1 MITGRDRQPE
11 PSFKCPLHRR
21 RNEARSNAKLL
32 TRLIRDQLAA
42 LRTNPQAAAGRQRVW
57 IIKAQARRR
66 EWLAIARHCGIL
78 IRERQMLRSLL
89 QPLAAE

>member
-11 PSFKCPLHRR
+11 PSFRCPLHRR
-21 RNEARSNAKLL
+21 LNEARSNAKLL

-42 LRTNPQAAAGRQRVW
+42 LHDDPTLSPARQRAW
-57 IIKAQARRR
+57 IIEAQARRR
-66 EWLAIARHCGIL
+66 EWLAIARHCDIL
-78 IRERQMLRSLL
+78 IHERRMLETLL

>member
-21 RNEARSNAKLL
+21 FNEARSNAKLL

-42 LRTNPQAAAGRQRVW
+42 LRNNPEMAVGHQRAW
-57 IIKAQARRR
+57 IIQAQARRR
-66 EWLAIARHCGIL
+66 EWLAIARHCDML
-78 IRERQMLRSLL
+78 IRERQMLLSLL

>member
-21 RNEARSNAKLL
+21 LNEARSNAKLL

-42 LRTNPQAAAGRQRVW
+42 LRSNPNVAAGRQRAW
-57 IIKAQARRR
+57 IVQAQARRR
-66 EWLAIARHCGIL
+66 EWLAIARHCDIL
-78 IRERQMLRSLL
+78 IRERQMLQSLL